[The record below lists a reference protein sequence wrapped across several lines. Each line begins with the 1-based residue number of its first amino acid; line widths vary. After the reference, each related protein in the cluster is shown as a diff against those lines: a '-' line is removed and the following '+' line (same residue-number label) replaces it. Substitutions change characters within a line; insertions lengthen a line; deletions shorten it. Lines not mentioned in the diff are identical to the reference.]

1 MSCSASKSTGRREGI
16 RARRLGGLLLAAAL
30 PATGSSSLGSL
41 PVAASS
47 FAVAAALVSISR
59 SASAQESA
67 EVEAILKRG
76 IQLRRDGQ
84 DEAALAVF
92 QEAEAQAPNSV
103 RVLLHVATAAQAA
116 SKWLLADEYLRRA
129 DSHNTDPY
137 YIKYRNEIDEVKSA
151 TAARVGHFRAV
162 GEPSGAE
169 VILNGQ
175 VVGTLPM
182 ENPKTLEAGTYV
194 LEVNK
199 PGFYRLRR
207 PIAVPGGVLTRET
220 VELNERTGNAQDPND
235 PASGT
240 PAEPPS
246 FWASSGM
253 TWTLA
258 GIAAAAGITS
268 GVAFFMR
275 ERAADHWNDD
285 SRCLGNATTA
295 RDTQRLELCGDV
307 RNDIDTA
314 EQVGIISGVAGI
326 AFAGAALTH
335 WIATSSSS
343 EPGTDS
349 TARREHKST
358 GSVQCSPGL
367 MNVVCAGTF

>member
-1 MSCSASKSTGRREGI
+1 MSCSASKVTGRREGA
-16 RARRLGGLLLAAAL
+16 RALRLGGVLLAAAM
-30 PATGSSSLGSL
+30 PATGGAAGLPMATGSL
-41 PVAASS
+41 
-47 FAVAAALVSISR
+47 AVAAVVLSVSSSVR
-59 SASAQESA
+59 AQESA

-116 SKWLLADEYLRRA
+116 SKWLLADEYLRKA
-129 DSHNTDPY
+129 DQHKNDPY
-137 YIKYRNEIDEVKSA
+137 YVKYQNEIEEVKNI
-151 TAARVGHFRAV
+151 TAQRVGHFRAV

-199 PGFYRLRR
+199 PGFFRLRR
-207 PIAVPGGVLTRET
+207 PISVPGGVLTRET
-220 VELNERTGNAQDPND
+220 VELNERGPND
-235 PASGT
+235 PQVGGEPGTASE
-240 PAEPPS
+240 PAS

-258 GIAAAAGITS
+258 GVAAAAGVTS
-268 GVAFFMR
+268 GVSFYLR
-275 ERAADHWNDD
+275 NRAANHWNDD
-285 SRCLGNATTA
+285 GRCLNPQQPSATREDICSNV
-295 RDTQRLELCGDV
+295 RD
-307 RNDIDTA
+307 DIDTA
-314 EQVGIISGVAGI
+314 EQVGIVSGVVGV
-326 AFAGAALTH
+326 AFAGAAITH
-335 WIATSSSS
+335 WIATSGSGSGP
-343 EPGTDS
+343 EG
-349 TARREHKST
+349 TARREHKET

-367 MNVVCAGTF
+367 MNIVCAGTF

>member
-1 MSCSASKSTGRREGI
+1 MSCSASKVTSRREGA
-16 RARRLGGLLLAAAL
+16 RALRLGGFLLAAAV
-30 PATGSSSLGSL
+30 PATGSVAGLPAATGSL
-41 PVAASS
+41 
-47 FAVAAALVSISR
+47 AVAAVVLSVSGAAR
-59 SASAQESA
+59 AQESA

-76 IQLRRDGQ
+76 IQLRREGQ

-116 SKWLLADEYLRRA
+116 SKWLLADEYLRKA
-129 DSHNTDPY
+129 DAHSNDPY
-137 YIKYRNEIDEVKSA
+137 YTKYRNEIEEVKNI
-151 TAARVGHFRAV
+151 TAQRVGHFRAV

-199 PGFYRLRR
+199 PGFFRLRR
-207 PIAVPGGVLTRET
+207 PISVPGGVLTRET
-220 VELNERTGNAQDPND
+220 VELNERGPND
-235 PASGT
+235 PATPGDPGT

-258 GIAAAAGITS
+258 GIAAAAGVTS
-268 GVAFFMR
+268 GVSFLLR
-275 ERAADHWNDD
+275 ERAAEHWNDND
-285 SRCLGNATTA
+285 RCLSSTVTDQNKS
-295 RDTQRLELCGDV
+295 REELCGNV

-314 EQVGIISGVAGI
+314 EQVGIVSGVVGI

-335 WIATSSSS
+335 WIATSGNS

-349 TARREHKST
+349 TAKREHKST

>member
-1 MSCSASKSTGRREGI
+1 MSCSASKVTSRREGA
-16 RARRLGGLLLAAAL
+16 RALRLGGFLLAAAV
-30 PATGSSSLGSL
+30 PATGSVGGLPTATGSL
-41 PVAASS
+41 AI
-47 FAVAAALVSISR
+47 AAAVLSVTS
-59 SASAQESA
+59 SARAQESA

-116 SKWLLADEYLRRA
+116 SKWLLADEYLRKA
-129 DSHNTDPY
+129 DQHKNDAY
-137 YIKYRNEIDEVKSA
+137 YVKYQNEIEEVKNI
-151 TAARVGHFRAV
+151 TAQRVGHFRAV

-199 PGFYRLRR
+199 PGFFRLRR
-207 PIAVPGGVLTRET
+207 PISVPGGVLTRET
-220 VELNERTGNAQDPND
+220 VELNERGPND
-235 PASGT
+235 PPGGGDPNT

-258 GIAAAAGITS
+258 GVAAAAGITS
-268 GVAFFMR
+268 GVSFFLR
-275 ERAADHWNDD
+275 ERAAKHWNDD
-285 SRCLGNATTA
+285 GRCLSNAPGELNS
-295 RDTQRLELCGDV
+295 RREDLCGNV

-314 EQVGIISGVAGI
+314 EQIGVVSGIVVIT
-326 AFAGAALTH
+326 FAGAALTH
-335 WIATSSSS
+335 WIATSGGG
-343 EPGTDS
+343 EAGVDS
-349 TARREHKST
+349 AKREHKTT

>member
-1 MSCSASKSTGRREGI
+1 MSKGRREGF
-16 RARRLGGLLLAAAL
+16 RSLRLGGVLLAALGSSIGGL
-30 PATGSSSLGSL
+30 PA
-41 PVAASS
+41 AASS
-47 FAVAAALVSISR
+47 FAVAAAVVSVSS
-59 SASAQESA
+59 SASAQEGA

-92 QEAEAQAPNSV
+92 QEAEALAPNSV

-116 SKWLLADEYLRRA
+116 SKWLLADEYLKKA
-129 DSHNTDPY
+129 DSHSNDPY
-137 YIKYRNEIDEVKSA
+137 YVRYRAEIDEVRS
-151 TAARVGHFRAV
+151 TTSQRVGHFRAV

-220 VELNERTGNAQDPND
+220 VELNERTGTGPDPTD
-235 PASGT
+235 GSGSSV

-258 GIAAAAGITS
+258 GVAAAAGVTS
-268 GVAFFMR
+268 GVSFFLR

-285 SRCLGNATTA
+285 SRCLSSSPADQNA
-295 RDTQRLELCGDV
+295 RREELCSSV

-314 EQVGIISGVAGI
+314 EQVGIVSGVVGI

-335 WIATSSSS
+335 WIATSSS
-343 EPGTDS
+343 EPGVDS
-349 TARREHKST
+349 AARRESKSAGT
-358 GSVQCSPGL
+358 VQCSPGL
-367 MNVVCAGTF
+367 MTLVCNGTF

>member
-1 MSCSASKSTGRREGI
+1 MSCSASKVTSRREGA
-16 RARRLGGLLLAAAL
+16 RALRLGGVLLAAAVPVTGSVGGL
-30 PATGSSSLGSL
+30 PTATGSLAV
-41 PVAASS
+41 VAAVLSVTS
-47 FAVAAALVSISR
+47 AAR
-59 SASAQESA
+59 AQESA
-67 EVEAILKRG
+67 EVEAILRRG

-129 DSHNTDPY
+129 DLHKNDPY
-137 YIKYRNEIDEVKSA
+137 YVKYQGEIEEVKNI
-151 TAARVGHFRAV
+151 TAQRVGHFRAV

-182 ENPKTLEAGTYV
+182 ENPKTLESGTYV

-199 PGFYRLRR
+199 PGFFRLRR
-207 PIAVPGGVLTRET
+207 PISVPGGVLTRET
-220 VELNERTGNAQDPND
+220 VELNERGPND
-235 PASGT
+235 PPGTDGPGT
-240 PAEPPS
+240 PAEPQS

-268 GVAFFMR
+268 GVSFYLR

-285 SRCLGNATTA
+285 GRCLSTVPNEQNTS
-295 RDTQRLELCGDV
+295 REDLCGNV
-307 RNDIDTA
+307 RNDVDTA
-314 EQVGIISGVAGI
+314 EQVGIVSGVVGI

-335 WIATSSSS
+335 WIATSNGS
-343 EPGTDS
+343 EPGVDS
-349 TARREHKST
+349 SARREHKST

>member
-1 MSCSASKSTGRREGI
+1 MSCSASISKGRREGL
-16 RARRLGGLLLAAAL
+16 RSLRLGGFLLA
-30 PATGSSSLGSL
+30 ATGSSFGSL
-41 PVAASS
+41 PAVAGSL
-47 FAVAAALVSISR
+47 AVAAAVVSVSR

-116 SKWLLADEYLRRA
+116 SKWLLADEYLKKA
-129 DSHNTDPY
+129 DSHNNDPY
-137 YIKYRNEIDEVKSA
+137 YVRYRAEIDEVRST
-151 TAARVGHFRAV
+151 TAQRVGHFRAV
-162 GEPSGAE
+162 GDPSGAE

-207 PIAVPGGVLTRET
+207 PISVPGGVLTRET
-220 VELNERTGNAQDPND
+220 VELNERTGTGPDPGD
-235 PASGT
+235 GSGA

-258 GIAAAAGITS
+258 GVAAAAGVTS
-268 GVAFFMR
+268 GVSFFLR
-275 ERAADHWNDD
+275 ERAADHWNDN
-285 SRCLGNATTA
+285 SRCLSSTPVDQNA
-295 RDTQRLELCGDV
+295 RREELCSSV

-314 EQVGIISGVAGI
+314 EQVGIVSGVVGV

-335 WIATSSSS
+335 WLATGGSS
-343 EPGTDS
+343 EPEVDS

-367 MNVVCAGTF
+367 MNVVCSGSF

>member
-16 RARRLGGLLLAAAL
+16 RAPRLGGFLLAATL
-30 PATGSSSLGSL
+30 PVTGSSLGSL

-47 FAVAAALVSISR
+47 LAVAAALLSVSS

-92 QEAEAQAPNSV
+92 QEAETQAPNSV

-116 SKWLLADEYLRRA
+116 SKWLLADEYLKKA
-129 DSHNTDPY
+129 DSHNNDPY
-137 YIKYRNEIDEVKSA
+137 YQRYKAEIEEVRNT
-151 TAARVGHFRAV
+151 TAQRVGHFRAV

-182 ENPKTLEAGTYV
+182 ENPKTLESGTYV

-207 PIAVPGGVLTRET
+207 PISVPGGVLTRET
-220 VELNERTGNAQDPND
+220 VELNERTGAD
-235 PASGT
+235 PAVDGSGSGA

-258 GIAAAAGITS
+258 GVAAAAGITS
-268 GVAFFMR
+268 GVSFFLR
-275 ERAADHWNDD
+275 ERAADHWNDNA
-285 SRCLGNATTA
+285 RCLSKEPTQQ
-295 RDTQRLELCGDV
+295 DTPREALCGNV
-307 RNDIDTA
+307 RNDVDTA
-314 EQVGIISGVAGI
+314 EQVGIVSGVVGI

-335 WIATSSSS
+335 WLATSGSS
-343 EPGTDS
+343 EPTEDS
-349 TARREHKST
+349 AQRREHKST
-358 GSVQCSPGL
+358 GNIECSPGL
-367 MNVVCAGTF
+367 MTVVCSGSF

>member
-1 MSCSASKSTGRREGI
+1 MSCSAGKSTGRREGL
-16 RARRLGGLLLAAAL
+16 RSLRLGGFLLAATV
-30 PATGSSSLGSL
+30 PASGATFANL
-41 PVAASS
+41 PVAAGALALATVLSVSS
-47 FAVAAALVSISR
+47 
-59 SASAQESA
+59 SARAEESA

-92 QEAEAQAPNSV
+92 QEAEAQAPSSV

-116 SKWLLADEYLRRA
+116 SKWLLADEYLKKA
-129 DSHNTDPY
+129 DSHNNDPY
-137 YIKYRNEIDEVKSA
+137 YIRYRAEIDEVRST
-151 TAARVGHFRAV
+151 TAQRVGHFRAV

-207 PIAVPGGVLTRET
+207 PISVPGGVLTRET
-220 VELNERTGNAQDPND
+220 VELNERTGNAPDPND
-235 PASGT
+235 PGAT

-258 GIAAAAGITS
+258 GVAAAAGVTS
-268 GVAFFMR
+268 GVSFFLR
-275 ERAADHWNDD
+275 ERAAKHWNDD
-285 SRCLGNATTA
+285 GRCLSPAANEVNSTRA
-295 RDTQRLELCGDV
+295 DLCGNV
-307 RNDIDTA
+307 RNDVDIA
-314 EQVGIISGVAGI
+314 EQVGIVSGVVGI

-335 WIATSSSS
+335 WIATSGSS
-343 EPGTDS
+343 EPSSDS
-349 TARREHKST
+349 TARHERKNT

-367 MNVVCAGTF
+367 MTLVCNGSF

>member
-1 MSCSASKSTGRREGI
+1 MVLSVTSSAR
-16 RARRLGGLLLAAAL
+16 
-30 PATGSSSLGSL
+30 
-41 PVAASS
+41 
-47 FAVAAALVSISR
+47 
-59 SASAQESA
+59 AQESA

-116 SKWLLADEYLRRA
+116 SKWLLADEYLRKA
-129 DSHNTDPY
+129 DQHKNDPY
-137 YIKYRNEIDEVKSA
+137 YVKYQNEIEEVKNI
-151 TAARVGHFRAV
+151 TAQRVGHFRAV

-199 PGFYRLRR
+199 PGFFRLRR
-207 PIAVPGGVLTRET
+207 PISVPGGVLTRET
-220 VELNERTGNAQDPND
+220 VELNERGPND
-235 PASGT
+235 PPGGGEPGT

-258 GIAAAAGITS
+258 GVAAAAGVTS
-268 GVAFFMR
+268 GVSFFLR
-275 ERAADHWNDD
+275 ERAAKHWNDD
-285 SRCLGNATTA
+285 QRCLSQQQLTAT
-295 RDTQRLELCGDV
+295 REDLCGSV

-314 EQVGIISGVAGI
+314 EQVGIISGVVGI

-335 WIATSSSS
+335 WIATSGNG
-343 EPGTDS
+343 EPGVDS
-349 TARREHKST
+349 ASRREHKST

>member
-1 MSCSASKSTGRREGI
+1 MSL
-16 RARRLGGLLLAAAL
+16 LGGL
-30 PATGSSSLGSL
+30 PG
-41 PVAASS
+41 V
-47 FAVAAALVSISR
+47 
-59 SASAQESA
+59 ASAQESA

-116 SKWLLADEYLRRA
+116 SKWLLADEYLKKA
-129 DSHNTDPY
+129 DSHSSDPY
-137 YIKYRNEIDEVKSA
+137 YVRYRAEIEEVRST
-151 TAARVGHFRAV
+151 TAQRVGHFRAV

-175 VVGTLPM
+175 VIGTLPM
-182 ENPKTLEAGTYV
+182 ENSKTVEAGSYV

-220 VELNERTGNAQDPND
+220 VELNERVGGGPEPDG
-235 PASGT
+235 SGT
-240 PAEPPS
+240 GVAAEPPS

-258 GIAAAAGITS
+258 GIAVAAGATS
-268 GVAFFMR
+268 GISYFLR
-275 ERAADHWNDD
+275 ERAVDHWNDEE
-285 SRCLGNATTA
+285 RCLSSSPADQNSPRA
-295 RDTQRLELCGDV
+295 DLCSGV

-314 EQVGIISGVAGI
+314 EQIGIVSGVVGV

-335 WIATSSSS
+335 WIATSGSS
-343 EPGTDS
+343 EPGVD
-349 TARREHKST
+349 TARRQQKST
-358 GSVQCSPGL
+358 GSVQCS
-367 MNVVCAGTF
+367 AGVLSVMCSGSF

>member
-1 MSCSASKSTGRREGI
+1 MSCSASDLGRRRGH
-16 RARRLGGLLLAAAL
+16 RAGGLGGFVVAAVAPAMGAFLAQAPLTAGAAA
-30 PATGSSSLGSL
+30 
-41 PVAASS
+41 VAMTLTT
-47 FAVAAALVSISR
+47 VSR
-59 SASAQESA
+59 SAHAQESQ
-67 EVEAILKRG
+67 EVETILKRG

-116 SKWLLADEYLRRA
+116 SKWLLADEYLKRA

-137 YIKYRNEIDEVKSA
+137 YQKYRAEIDEVRA
-151 TAARVGHFRAV
+151 TTAQRVGHFRVV

-194 LEVNK
+194 LEVSK
-199 PGFYRLRR
+199 PGFFRLRR
-207 PIAVPGGVLTRET
+207 PLSVPGGVLTRET
-220 VELNERTGNAQDPND
+220 VDLNERTGNGPD
-235 PASGT
+235 PADGT
-240 PAEPPS
+240 QGAPAEPTS
-246 FWASSGM
+246 FWASSGL

-258 GIAAAAGITS
+258 GVAAAAGVTS
-268 GVAFFMR
+268 GVSFFLR

-285 SRCLGNATTA
+285 NRCLSQTDPAEP
-295 RDTQRLELCGDV
+295 RSSLCGNV
-307 RNDIDTA
+307 RNDVDAA
-314 EQVGIISGVAGI
+314 EQVGIISGVVGI

-335 WIATSSSS
+335 WIATSGSD
-343 EPGTDS
+343 PGVDTADRRSGDS
-349 TARREHKST
+349 ASH
-358 GSVQCSPGL
+358 VQCSPGL
-367 MNVVCAGTF
+367 MTMVCSGSF

>member
-1 MSCSASKSTGRREGI
+1 MSCSASKVTGRREGA
-16 RARRLGGLLLAAAL
+16 RALRLGGFLLAAAVPAPGL
-30 PATGSSSLGSL
+30 PMATGSL
-41 PVAASS
+41 
-47 FAVAAALVSISR
+47 AVAAAVLSVTS
-59 SASAQESA
+59 SARAQESA

-116 SKWLLADEYLRRA
+116 SKWLLADEYLRKA
-129 DSHNTDPY
+129 DQHKNDPY
-137 YIKYRNEIDEVKSA
+137 YVKYQNEIEEVKNI
-151 TAARVGHFRAV
+151 TAQRVGHFRAV

-199 PGFYRLRR
+199 PGFFRLRR
-207 PIAVPGGVLTRET
+207 PISVPGGVLTRET
-220 VELNERTGNAQDPND
+220 VELNERGPND
-235 PASGT
+235 PPGGNEPGT

-258 GIAAAAGITS
+258 GVAAAAGITS
-268 GVAFFMR
+268 GVSFYLR
-275 ERAADHWNDD
+275 NRAADHWNDD
-285 SRCLGNATTA
+285 GRCLNPQQPGATREDVCGN
-295 RDTQRLELCGDV
+295 V

-314 EQVGIISGVAGI
+314 EQVGIVSGVVGV

-335 WIATSSSS
+335 WIATSVGS
-343 EPGTDS
+343 EPGVDS